1 LAPAADAGKSEA
13 DLGVGALMTRGIF
26 ITFEGTEGS
35 GKTTQVEMLGE
46 WLSAHDPVVVREPGG
61 TELGERIREVVLY
74 AGLDIDAEAEMY
86 LFMAARRQL
95 IGEVIVPALAAGQ
108 IVIADRY
115 HDSTLAY
122 QGGAR
127 GVPAIWPLTFPRPD
141 VTFLLEGP
149 AETGLERHTKAGKV
163 RDRMEQESIE
173 FHRKVA
179 EAYENLATADPARF
193 VRLDARDSRE
203 KVHLQVK
210 ERLTSLVSTL
220 TGGK

>member
-1 LAPAADAGKSEA
+1 MSAS
-13 DLGVGALMTRGIF
+13 RGLF

-46 WLSAHDPVVVREPGG
+46 WLSSHDPVVIREPGG

-74 AGLDIDAEAEMY
+74 AGLVLDAEAEMY

-95 IGEVIVPALAAGQ
+95 IGEVITPALDAGQ

-127 GVPAIWPLTFPRPD
+127 GVPTSWPPTFPRPD

-149 AETGLERHTKAGKV
+149 VEKGLERHVSAGKAP
-163 RDRMEQESIE
+163 DRMESESIE

-179 EAYENLATADPARF
+179 EAYEKLAAAEPQRF
-193 VRLDARDSRE
+193 VRLDATGSRE
-203 KVHLQVK
+203 KIHFEVK
-210 ERLTSLVSTL
+210 DRLTPLVDGL
-220 TGGK
+220 KK